1 MYNVQ
6 TFREIGNASTK
17 PVPSYCGVSHEI
29 NEQTIFWIEGI
40 LLSVVGLIGVLG
52 NMVTFY
58 VLSNIKSKRN
68 IFNKLLIQLVS
79 GDSISI
85 ILLFVDYSLRKSF
98 QLFTIE
104 DATYGSLWPTF
115 IYPFIKISYTWI
127 MCCNN
132 LYGFYRIRGN
142 YRFYKYL

>member
-68 IFNKLLIQLVS
+68 IFNKLVS
-79 GDSISI
+79 KEILDTSIKPEN
-85 ILLFVDYSLRKSF
+85 R
-98 QLFTIE
+98 
-104 DATYGSLWPTF
+104 
-115 IYPFIKISYTWI
+115 
-127 MCCNN
+127 
-132 LYGFYRIRGN
+132 
-142 YRFYKYL
+142 